1 MKISDRI
8 RRSRESGTARI
19 ARIAAAREAAGERVL
34 KLNVGEPDFGT
45 PGFVKEA
52 AHRAALEGETR
63 YTDVAGTPAL
73 REAVAGRFRSANS
86 IGCSAGDIIVGTGAK
101 QLIFNALLASVDPG
115 DEVIVPTPSWVS
127 YPDMVLIAGGTPK
140 TVPCGADTG
149 YRITAAMLE
158 AEIGPATRWLII
170 NSPSN
175 PTGAVHSA
183 AELQELAEVLR
194 RHPEV
199 GVISD
204 DIYERIVFGVEFATI
219 AGIAPDLGGRTLTV
233 NGVSKSM
240 AMTGWRIGFAAG
252 PPELIAA
259 MTKLQGQSTTNAS
272 SIGQAA
278 ALAALRN
285 VEESERFIEGCC
297 AAYRRRRNL
306 VHEALGGTSG
316 LETAQPDGAFYH
328 FVDCRNLI
336 GKYLPDGRAI
346 SDDRDVCEFL
356 LQHAG
361 VALVPGAEFG
371 GPGHFRLSFA
381 VSDDVLAEACGRIKA
396 AVEAIA

>member
-19 ARIAAAREAAGERVL
+19 ARITAGREAAGERVL

-45 PGFVKEA
+45 PDFVKEA
-52 AHRAALEGETR
+52 AHRAALEGKTR

-73 REAVAGRFRSANS
+73 REAVADRFRSANS
-86 IGCSAGDIIVGTGAK
+86 IGCSAGEVIVGTGAK

-115 DEVIVPTPSWVS
+115 DEVIIPTPSWVS
-127 YPDMVLIAGGTPK
+127 YPDMVLIAGGTPRI
-140 TVPCGADTG
+140 VHCGADTG
-149 YRITAAMLE
+149 YKISAEMLE
-158 AEIGPATRWLII
+158 AEIGPNTRWLII
-170 NSPSN
+170 NSPCN

-183 AELQELAEVLR
+183 AELEGLAEVLR

-204 DIYERIVFGVEFATI
+204 DIYERIVFDVEFATI
-219 AGIAPDLGGRTLTV
+219 AGIAPDLGERTLTV

-252 PPELIAA
+252 PPDLVAA

-278 ALAALRN
+278 ALAALGN

-306 VHEALGGTSG
+306 VHEVLGGTSG
-316 LETAQPDGAFYH
+316 LGTAQPDGAFYH
-328 FVDCRNLI
+328 FVDCRNLV
-336 GKYLPDGRAI
+336 GRRQPDGRAI
-346 SDDRDVCEFL
+346 SDDRDLCEHL
-356 LQHAG
+356 LQCAG
-361 VALVPGAEFG
+361 VALVPGDEFG

-381 VSDDVLAEACGRIKA
+381 ASDDVLAEACGRIKA
-396 AVEAIA
+396 AVEALA